1 MNDEIEESTLSV
13 NRLIALCGVSL
24 MVWVV
29 IILGVVKVMEKF

>member
-29 IILGVVKVMEKF
+29 IIQIGMYVWEVL